1 MTSIL
6 KVSEIQDPTNGNSAL
21 TIDSSGNITT
31 NQLQYITLLRNDLA
45 AYSSGNTITGWRLND
60 SNGITHSNGV
70 CTVSV
75 AGLYLISFSVITQA
89 TGGMYFCLNNTNQ
102 FRASYGDQGTGET
115 WSVMANS
122 FAWQLSAS
130 DTVQFKADQSVH
142 LYGSTSS
149 TTVGSWSIVRI
160 G

>member
-1 MTSIL
+1 MASIL
-6 KVSEIQDPTNGNSAL
+6 NVDAINNVAGTSAM
-21 TIDSSGNITT
+21 TIDSGGNITT
-31 NQLQYITLLRNDLA
+31 NQLQYITLLRNDFA
-45 AYSSGNTITGWRLND
+45 SYSNGDTITGWRLND

-70 CTVSV
+70 CTIPV
-75 AGLYLISFSVITQA
+75 AGLYLISFSVISQS

-102 FRASYGDQGTGET
+102 FRASYSEKATGET

-130 DTVQFKADQSVH
+130 DTVQFKVDQTVH